1 VSRRDEILDAAERLL
16 EAEGPPALS
25 MRRIATELGMQ
36 APSLYKHLPS
46 KDAIVAGL
54 QERALVGMADALS
67 GTGTDVCRMASAYR
81 RWALAN
87 PQLYL
92 LTTRGT
98 LHRDQLPE
106 GVEDAAAAPVVAA
119 AAGDAATARALWGL
133 VHGLVDLE
141 LTGRFP
147 PDADVDAAW
156 EAAVA
161 MASASSATSGAQ
173 DPSGS
178 TTSPSG

>member
-1 VSRRDEILDAAERLL
+1 MSRRDEILDAAERLL
-16 EAEGPPALS
+16 EAEGPDALS
-25 MRRIATELGMQ
+25 MRRIAAELGMQ
-36 APSLYKHLPS
+36 APSLYKHLQG

-54 QERALVGMADALS
+54 QARALARMADALS
-67 GTGTDVCRMASAYR
+67 GTEDDVRRLASAYR

-106 GVEDAAAAPVVAA
+106 GLEAAAAAPVMTA
-119 AAGDAATARALWGL
+119 AAGDVATARALWGL

-156 EAAVA
+156 RAA
-161 MASASSATSGAQ
+161 ASMSE
-173 DPSGS
+173 GS
-178 TTSPSG
+178 TR

>member
-1 VSRRDEILDAAERLL
+1 VSRREEILDAAERLL
-16 EAEGPPALS
+16 EAEGPAALS

-36 APSLYKHLPS
+36 APSLYKHLPG
-46 KDAIVAGL
+46 KDAIVGGL
-54 QERALVGMADALS
+54 QARALARMADALG
-67 GTGTDVCRMASAYR
+67 GTGNDVRRLASAYR

-92 LTTRGT
+92 LTSRGT

-106 GVEDAAAAPVVAA
+106 GVEAAAAAPVVTAA
-119 AAGDAATARALWGL
+119 RGDAATARALWAL
-133 VHGLVDLE
+133 VHGLADLE

-156 EAAVA
+156 QAA
-161 MASASSATSGAQ
+161 ATMGERLL
-173 DPSGS
+173 DD
-178 TTSPSG
+178 

>member
-1 VSRRDEILDAAERLL
+1 VSRREEILDAAERLL
-16 EAEGPPALS
+16 EAEGPAALS

-36 APSLYKHLPS
+36 APSLYKHLPG

-54 QERALVGMADALS
+54 QARALASMADALD
-67 GTGTDVCRMASAYR
+67 GTGEDISRLASAYR
-81 RWALAN
+81 AWALAN

-106 GVEDAAAAPVVAA
+106 GLEAAAAAPVVTA

-156 EAAVA
+156 QAAVTMGERLA
-161 MASASSATSGAQ
+161 R
-173 DPSGS
+173 
-178 TTSPSG
+178 

>member
-16 EAEGPPALS
+16 EAEGPSALS

-36 APSLYKHLPS
+36 APSLYKHLPG

-54 QERALVGMADALS
+54 QARALAGMAEAL
-67 GTGTDVCRMASAYR
+67 TGAEDDVRRLASHYR

-92 LTTRGT
+92 LATRGS
-98 LHRDQLPE
+98 LLRDQLPE
-106 GVEDAAAAPVVAA
+106 GLEDAAAAPVVTAA
-119 AAGDAATARALWGL
+119 RGDLATARALWGL

-141 LTGRFP
+141 VTGRFP

-156 EAAVA
+156 EAA
-161 MASASSATSGAQ
+161 ASMSERLPSS
-173 DPSGS
+173 
-178 TTSPSG
+178 

>member
-1 VSRRDEILDAAERLL
+1 MSRRDEILDAAERLL
-16 EAEGPPALS
+16 QAGGPAALS

-36 APSLYKHLPS
+36 APSLYKHMPG

-54 QERALVGMADALS
+54 QARALASMADALS
-67 GTGTDVCRMASAYR
+67 GTGEDVRRLASAYR

-98 LHRDQLPE
+98 LHRDHLPE
-106 GVEDAAAAPVVAA
+106 GLEDAAAAPVMRA
-119 AAGDAATARALWGL
+119 AAGNIATARALWGL

-141 LTGRFP
+141 LSGRFP

-156 EAAVA
+156 QAA
-161 MASASSATSGAQ
+161 
-173 DPSGS
+173 GS
-178 TTSPSG
+178 LSERLARN

>member
-16 EAEGPPALS
+16 EAEGPGALS

-36 APSLYKHLPS
+36 APSLYKHLPG

-54 QERALVGMADALS
+54 QARALAGMADAL
-67 GTGTDVCRMASAYR
+67 GGAGDDVRRLGSAYR

-106 GVEDAAAAPVVAA
+106 GLEDAAAAPVVTA
-119 AAGDAATARALWGL
+119 AAGDIATARALWGL
-133 VHGLVDLE
+133 VHGLADLE

-147 PDADVDAAW
+147 PGADVDAAW
-156 EAAVA
+156 QAA
-161 MASASSATSGAQ
+161 ASIGERLA
-173 DPSGS
+173 DD
-178 TTSPSG
+178 